1 MALKRAALAAWRYGC
16 HRKGSLW
23 RDGGKCF
30 AFGRLHLFLT
40 SIAQMTGRSTPATP
54 VLCRWWL
61 PVERLED
68 GLLSLLGTPPP
79 CPHSARPPHTIP
91 LSHGHQPGAAVLTPS
106 SPLSS

>member
-40 SIAQMTGRSTPATP
+40 SITQMTGRSTPAT
-54 VLCRWWL
+54 
-61 PVERLED
+61 
-68 GLLSLLGTPPP
+68 LSFIGGG
-79 CPHSARPPHTIP
+79 CP
-91 LSHGHQPGAAVLTPS
+91 LSGWRTGCCHCCVPHLCVRTTPATHYPAEPMVIS
-106 SPLSS
+106 LGRPC